1 VRITRLRLRNLKAHR
16 ELELELA
23 PGLTVVRGPNEA
35 GKTTLQRALE
45 IALFRKVTAGGAE
58 IDGLRS
64 WGAADDARPW
74 IGVDFVQ
81 EDLDGSRTGLL
92 EKDFRGQKGTVRLVV
107 DGDEVTDP
115 ARADEILADLT
126 GIPSEK
132 FYRSTASVRHHEVDD
147 LARDEGALRDRL
159 QASIS
164 GADRGTSA
172 AKRRL
177 ERALHDLQARG
188 EKNPG
193 RLRVAE
199 QAVARSETVVAQ
211 GEAQLAQLE
220 RDRDALVDAR
230 ERRASADHIL
240 AERRAMLEKAR
251 QAERLGAEREVARE
265 RFERYRQAVVVAGQI
280 EELGATHPSPNPLPV
295 LRQLVER
302 TRALDREIG
311 EITAQLGEEPESVDY
326 DIKIPEPRYR
336 PFAWLAL
343 ALAVGGVVA
352 AIVGVFASVTPVAV
366 GGMVAAVAAL
376 LLAAFARNRRRSAF
390 DLRRQKQLRDDEIS
404 RRLRGRSQLQDDLR
418 RKQADLTAQLVTIEV
433 ADVAAA
439 EDLLARE
446 DAHVQAIERARAQL
460 DGLVGK
466 EPVETLP
473 GLRDAAALEIEQKTG
488 ALEALGPIAREPRA
502 RERLE
507 VEVRD
512 QEAALERARD
522 DEATARARVE
532 QNPVDAEQVA
542 GEAER
547 LASWRVELAAIQRR
561 ERIYRTALA
570 AIQRA
575 EVATMRTATRYLEKR
590 MRGDLA
596 RLTGGRYR
604 RVAVDDATLD
614 ISVFAPERGDWVRL
628 EELSQGTLDL
638 GYLAARLG
646 LVRLVTQDRR
656 PPLVFD
662 DPFVTFDDERAARAV
677 EMLRELAGDFQVVYL
692 TTSTRYD
699 HAADRVIVL
708 AGPTVVDGGAEDEPE
723 PVPAAEIQPEPPAV
737 PAPTAGDEPEPV
749 APAD

>member
-1 VRITRLRLRNLKAHR
+1 VRITRLRLRDLKVHR
-16 ELELELA
+16 DLDLELA

-45 IALFRKVTAGGAE
+45 IALFRKVTASGAD
-58 IDGLRS
+58 IDALRS
-64 WGAADDARPW
+64 WASADDGRPW
-74 IGVDFVQ
+74 IGLDFVQ
-81 EDLDGSRTGLL
+81 EDLDGTRSGTL
-92 EKDFRGQKGTVRLVV
+92 EKDFRGQKGTVRLVL
-107 DGDEVTDP
+107 DGETTTDP
-115 ARADEILADLT
+115 ARADEIIADLT

-188 EKNPG
+188 ERNPG

-199 QAVARSETVVAQ
+199 LAVARAETVVTN
-211 GEAQLAQLE
+211 GEGQLAQLE
-220 RDRDALVDAR
+220 RDRDALVAAR
-230 ERRASADHIL
+230 QRRAASEHVL
-240 AERRAMLEKAR
+240 AERRSLLEKAR
-251 QAERLGAEREVARE
+251 QAERLTADRVVAQE
-265 RFERYRQAVVVAGQI
+265 RFERYRQAVAVAVQI
-280 EELGATHPSPNPLPV
+280 GELEGSHPSTNPLPV

-302 TRALDREIG
+302 VRGLDREVG
-311 EITAQLGEEPESVDY
+311 ELRAQLGDEPSAVDY
-326 DIKIPEPRYR
+326 QVTIPEPRYR
-336 PFAWLAL
+336 PFAWLSAV
-343 ALAVGGVVA
+343 LAVGGVVA
-352 AIVGVFASVTPVAV
+352 VAVGVFGS
-366 GGMVAAVAAL
+366 MVAAVAGGVVAAIAAVV
-376 LLAAFARNRRRSAF
+376 LAAYARARRRAAF
-390 DLRRQKQLRDDEIS
+390 DFRRHKELRDDEIA
-404 RRLRGRSQLQDDLR
+404 RRLRGRSQLQDELR
-418 RKQADLTAQLVTIEV
+418 RREADLVAQLATI
-433 ADVAAA
+433 DVEDPAAA

-460 DGLVGK
+460 DGLVGN

-473 GLRDAAALEIEQKTG
+473 VIRDAAALEIDQKTG
-488 ALEALGPIAREPRA
+488 ALEALGPIAKEPRA

-522 DEATARARVE
+522 DEAAARARVE
-532 QNPVDAEQVA
+532 QNPVDAEQIA
-542 GEAER
+542 GDAER
-547 LASWRVELAAIQRR
+547 LAAWRDQLATLQRR
-561 ERIYRTALA
+561 QRIYAKSLD

-575 EVATMRTATRYLEKR
+575 ETATMRTATRFLEKR
-590 MRGDLA
+590 MRGDMD

-614 ISVFAPERGDWVRL
+614 ISVYAPERGGWVRL
-628 EELSQGTLDL
+628 DDLSQGTLDV

-662 DPFVTFDDERAARAV
+662 DPFVTFDDDRAARAIAV
-677 EMLRELAGDFQVVYL
+677 LRELAHDFQVIYL
-692 TTSTRYD
+692 TTSDRYD
-699 HAADRVIVL
+699 HAADRVVTL
-708 AGPTVVDGGAEDEPE
+708 PGPTATDTGVGEEPE
-723 PVPAAEIQPEPPAV
+723 IASAA
-737 PAPTAGDEPEPV
+737 G
-749 APAD
+749 

>member
-1 VRITRLRLRNLKAHR
+1 MRITRLRLRDLKVHR
-16 ELELELA
+16 DLDLELA

-45 IALFRKVTAGGAE
+45 IALFRKVTASGAD
-58 IDGLRS
+58 IDALRS
-64 WGAADDARPW
+64 WASADDGRPW
-74 IGVDFVQ
+74 IGLDFVQ
-81 EDLDGSRTGLL
+81 EDLDGTRSGTL
-92 EKDFRGQKGTVRLVV
+92 EKDFRGQKGTVRLVL
-107 DGDEVTDP
+107 DGETTTDP
-115 ARADEILADLT
+115 ARADEIIADLT

-188 EKNPG
+188 ERNPG

-199 QAVARSETVVAQ
+199 LAVARAETVVTN
-211 GEAQLAQLE
+211 GEGQLAQLE
-220 RDRDALVDAR
+220 RDRDALVAAR
-230 ERRASADHIL
+230 QRRAASEHVL
-240 AERRAMLEKAR
+240 AERRSLLEKAR
-251 QAERLGAEREVARE
+251 QAERLTADRVVAQE
-265 RFERYRQAVVVAGQI
+265 RFERYRQAVAVAVQI
-280 EELGATHPSPNPLPV
+280 GELEGSHPSTNPLPV

-302 TRALDREIG
+302 VRGLDREVG
-311 EITAQLGEEPESVDY
+311 ELRAQLGDEPSAVDY
-326 DIKIPEPRYR
+326 QVTIPEPRYR
-336 PFAWLAL
+336 PFAWLSAV
-343 ALAVGGVVA
+343 LAVGGVVA
-352 AIVGVFASVTPVAV
+352 VAVGVFGS
-366 GGMVAAVAAL
+366 MVAAVAGGVVAAIAAVV
-376 LLAAFARNRRRSAF
+376 LAAYARARRRAAF
-390 DLRRQKQLRDDEIS
+390 DFRRHKELRDDEIA
-404 RRLRGRSQLQDDLR
+404 RRLRGRSQLQDELR
-418 RKQADLTAQLVTIEV
+418 RREADLVAQLATI
-433 ADVAAA
+433 DVEDPAAA

-460 DGLVGK
+460 DGLVGN

-473 GLRDAAALEIEQKTG
+473 VTRDAAALEIDQKTG
-488 ALEALGPIAREPRA
+488 ALEALGPIAKEPRA

-522 DEATARARVE
+522 DEAAARARVE
-532 QNPVDAEQVA
+532 QNPVDAEQIA
-542 GEAER
+542 GDAER
-547 LASWRVELAAIQRR
+547 LAAWRDQLATLQRR
-561 ERIYRTALA
+561 QRIYAKSLD

-575 EVATMRTATRYLEKR
+575 ETATMRTATRFLEKR
-590 MRGDLA
+590 MRGDMD

-614 ISVFAPERGDWVRL
+614 ISVYAPERGGWVRL
-628 EELSQGTLDL
+628 DDLSQGTLDV

-662 DPFVTFDDERAARAV
+662 DPFVTFDDDRAARAIAV
-677 EMLRELAGDFQVVYL
+677 LRDLAHDFQVIYL
-692 TTSTRYD
+692 TTSDRYD
-699 HAADRVIVL
+699 HAADRVVTL
-708 AGPTVVDGGAEDEPE
+708 PGPTATDTGVGEEPE
-723 PVPAAEIQPEPPAV
+723 IASAA
-737 PAPTAGDEPEPV
+737 G
-749 APAD
+749 

>member
-1 VRITRLRLRNLKAHR
+1 VRITRLRLRDLKVHR
-16 ELELELA
+16 DLDLELA

-35 GKTTLQRALE
+35 GKTTVQRALE
-45 IALFRKVTAGGAE
+45 IALFRRVTASGAE
-58 IDGLRS
+58 IDALRS
-64 WGAADDARPW
+64 WGTGDDCRPW
-74 IGVDFVQ
+74 VGLDFVQ
-81 EDLDGSRTGLL
+81 EDLDGTRSGSL
-92 EKDFRGQKGTVRLVV
+92 EKDFRGAKGTVRLVL
-107 DGDEVTDP
+107 DGETTTDP

-132 FYRSTASVRHHEVDD
+132 FFRSTASVRHHEVND

-177 ERALHDLQARG
+177 ERALHDLQAKGDR
-188 EKNPG
+188 NPG

-199 QAVARSETVVAQ
+199 MAVARAEAVVTQ

-220 RDRDALVDAR
+220 RDRDALVAAR
-230 ERRASADHIL
+230 ERRAASEHAL
-240 AERRAMLEKAR
+240 AERRSLLEKAR
-251 QAERLGAEREVARE
+251 QAERLTAERAVAQE
-265 RFERYRQAVVVAGQI
+265 RFDRYRQAVAVAAQI
-280 EELGATHPSPNPLPV
+280 TELGTSHPSSNPLPV

-302 TRALDREIG
+302 VRLLDREIG
-311 EITAQLGEEPESVDY
+311 ELKVQLGEEPSAVDY
-326 DIKIPEPRYR
+326 QVVIPEPRYR
-336 PFAWLAL
+336 PFAWLA
-343 ALAVGGVVA
+343 AILAVGGVVA
-352 AIVGVFASVTPVAV
+352 VALGVFGVVAPSVAGAVIAGGAIAAIVAV
-366 GGMVAAVAAL
+366 M
-376 LLAAFARNRRRSAF
+376 LAAYAWARRRAAF
-390 DLRRQKQLRDDEIS
+390 DFRRQKQLRDDEIA

-418 RKQADLTAQLVTIEV
+418 RHEADLVAQLATIEV
-433 ADVAAA
+433 EDPPAA

-473 GLRDAAALEIEQKTG
+473 TLRDAAALEIEQKTG
-488 ALEALGPIAREPRA
+488 ALEALGPIAKEPRA

-512 QEAALERARD
+512 QEGALERARD

-532 QNPVDAEQVA
+532 QNPVDAEQIA

-547 LASWRVELAAIQRR
+547 LAAWREQLAALQRR
-561 ERIYRTALA
+561 RRIYQKSLD
-570 AIQRA
+570 AIQQA
-575 EVATMRTATRYLEKR
+575 ETATMRTATRYLEKR
-590 MRGDLA
+590 MRGDME

-604 RVAVDDATLD
+604 RVAVDDTSLD
-614 ISVFAPERGDWVRL
+614 ISVFAPERGGWVRL
-628 EELSQGTLDL
+628 DDLSQGTLDA

-662 DPFVTFDDERAARAV
+662 DPFVTFDDDRAAQAITV
-677 EMLRELAGDFQVVYL
+677 LRELAGDFQVIYL
-692 TTSTRYD
+692 TTSDRYD
-699 HAADRVIVL
+699 HAADRVATL
-708 AGPTVVDGGAEDEPE
+708 PGPSAVDSGADEEPE
-723 PVPAAEIQPEPPAV
+723 PASPA
-737 PAPTAGDEPEPV
+737 G
-749 APAD
+749 